1 EENDR
6 SAKSFFVPFD
16 EIKENNYDLSINRY
30 KKIVYEEVEYEKPK
44 VILGKINNIETEI
57 MKELKTIVK
66 LITHD

>member
-30 KKIVYEEVEYEKPK
+30 KEIVYEEVEYEEPK
-44 VILGKINNIETEI
+44 VILGKIRKIESEINIGLEEI
-57 MKELKTIVK
+57 SKML
-66 LITHD
+66 